1 MDCSLPGSFVHG
13 LLQARILEWIAIA
26 FSRKDGVQFSL
37 VLSCVQLL
45 ATPWTAA
52 HQTSLSMDFFRQ
64 NYWCR
69 LPFPPP
75 ADLPDPGIKPTS
87 SVSLTLAVGLMA
99 DQKAKNLPAMQV
111 TRVNF

>member
-1 MDCSLPGSFVHG
+1 M
-13 LLQARILEWIAIA
+13 
-26 FSRKDGVQFSL
+26 
-37 VLSCVQLL
+37 LSCVQLL

-87 SVSLTLAVGLMA
+87 SVSPTLVVGLMA

-111 TRVNF
+111 TRVLSLGLEYPPEKGMETHSSTLAWRIPWTEDPGVL

>member
-1 MDCSLPGSFVHG
+1 M
-13 LLQARILEWIAIA
+13 
-26 FSRKDGVQFSL
+26 
-37 VLSCVQLL
+37 LSCVQLL

-87 SVSLTLAVGLMA
+87 SVSPTLAVGLMA
-99 DQKAKNLPAMQV
+99 D
-111 TRVNF
+111 